1 MTFKFTPENIE
12 ELFGAEAAEQEDTK
26 RLRKYFFKS
35 KTYEDVRANLPLR
48 ILVAHKG
55 IGKSAMFKVCFS
67 EDLDQRSL
75 SLWVRPD
82 DLLNF
87 RFDETT
93 DLNALIRNWK
103 SGLLDLIAS
112 KVVSFVGEAP
122 TSTAVKTIA
131 IAGAGITNALISF
144 FKKKLGDALDP
155 AIQATLEKFLTSKK
169 ILIYIDDL
177 DRGWEGKP
185 VDIRRIS
192 ALLNALRDMSTD
204 YPGLHFRVALR
215 ADVYFLVRTSDEST
229 DKIER
234 SVIWYSWTNHEIFQI
249 LVKRVGTFFDRQ
261 LNEKQ
266 LSGMQQWQLAKVLDS
281 IMEPRFAG
289 KGHWENAPTFR
300 VLLSLV
306 RKRPRDLIK
315 LCSEAANNARRRDG
329 ELITTADLKD
339 VFESYSQGR
348 LQDTINEYR
357 TELPAIERL
366 LFGMKPARQERKT
379 AQGYQYDTAK
389 LLEKIENIQQGGKFS
404 FATGK
409 TASTKD
415 LASFMYKI
423 NFLTARKELAN
434 GEIDRKYFEE
444 NRYISSQFVD
454 FGYDWEVHP
463 AYRWALQPD
472 SIEDIFESLKLSS
485 MDFAKT

>member
-1 MTFKFTPENIE
+1 MMPCTFTPETIE
-12 ELFGAEAAEQEDTK
+12 ELFGTEAAEQEDPV
-26 RLRKYFFKS
+26 RLRKYFFKNR
-35 KTYEDVRANLPLR
+35 TYEDVRADLPLR

-67 EDLDQRSL
+67 EDSDQRNL

-82 DLLNF
+82 DLINF
-87 RFDETT
+87 HFDDTT
-93 DLNALIRNWK
+93 DLNVLIRNWK
-103 SGLLDLIAS
+103 QGLLALIVS
-112 KVVSFVGEAP
+112 KIVSFVGDNP
-122 TSTAVKTIA
+122 DSPLSNTFSS
-131 IAGAGITNALISF
+131 AGAVFTNSLIAY
-144 FKKKLGDALDP
+144 FKEKLKSALDP
-155 AIQATLEKFLTSKK
+155 SVKATLAKFVTSRK
-169 ILIYIDDL
+169 IHVYIDDL

-185 VDIRRIS
+185 IDIRRIS

-204 YPGLHFRVALR
+204 YPGLYFRVALR

-234 SVIWYSWTNHEIFQI
+234 AVVWYSWTNHEIFKI
-249 LVKRVGTFFDRQ
+249 LVKRVGTFFGRQ
-261 LNEKQ
+261 LDERQ
-266 LSGMQQWQLAKVLDS
+266 LSGLQQWQMSKILDE
-281 IMEPRFAG
+281 IMEARFAG
-289 KGHWENAPTFR
+289 QGHWENAPMYK

-315 LCSEAANNARRRDG
+315 LCSEAATNARARDSQI
-329 ELITTADLKD
+329 ITTEDFKG
-339 VFESYSQGR
+339 VFENYSQGR
-348 LQDTINEYR
+348 LQDTINEYK

-366 LFGMKPARQERKT
+366 LFGMKPARRERK
-379 AQGYQYDTAK
+379 ASLGYQYATDE
-389 LLEKIENIQQGGKFS
+389 LLKKITTIRERGEFN

-409 TASTKD
+409 VAIEKD

-423 NFLTARKELAN
+423 NFLTARKELPS

-444 NRYISSQFVD
+444 NRYLLSQFVD

-472 SIEDIFESLKLSS
+472 TIKDIFDNLALSATG
-485 MDFAKT
+485 F